1 MNCEKVRRLLPGYL
15 DGAVLTGA
23 WSSDTHVT
31 IGHHLES
38 CEDCRDE
45 LRAYQAMS
53 SIMSSVQRPTPPADL
68 ALRIRVA
75 AAQRLSDRNWLHY
88 VRRAQ
93 TRAEL
98 VLKNILEP
106 LAIPATGG
114 FTVAFVVFVM
124 VCQMLGLGVPL
135 RAGSNDSP
143 TNLLQPARLE
153 ALAPFPI
160 TGLEESGHSGP
171 HALLVEATVNSQGE
185 AVSYRILAGPD
196 TDTVRRQLDLVLL
209 FSRFRP
215 EMSFGRFTSGGRVVL
230 SFSDISIR
238 G

>member
-1 MNCEKVRRLLPGYL
+1 VNCEKVRKLLPGYL
-15 DGAVLTGA
+15 DGAVLTGT
-23 WSSDTHVT
+23 WSDRHVT
-31 IGHHLES
+31 IGRHLES

-45 LRAYQAMS
+45 LRAYQVMS
-53 SIMSSVQRPTPPADL
+53 SMMSSVQRPMPPRDL
-68 ALRIRVA
+68 ALQIRVA

-88 VRRAQ
+88 VRRAR

-106 LAIPATGG
+106 LA
-114 FTVAFVVFVM
+114 
-124 VCQMLGLGVPL
+124 
-135 RAGSNDSP
+135 
-143 TNLLQPARLE
+143 
-153 ALAPFPI
+153 PFPI
-160 TGLEESGHSGP
+160 TGLEESGHAGP

>member
-1 MNCEKVRRLLPGYL
+1 VNCEKVRRYLPGYL
-15 DGAVLTGA
+15 DGAVPTGT
-23 WSSDTHVT
+23 WSDTHVSV
-31 IGHHLES
+31 GQHLES
-38 CEDCRDE
+38 CADCREE
-45 LRAYQAMS
+45 LNAYQALSSMMS
-53 SIMSSVQRPTPPADL
+53 RVQRVVPPADL
-68 ALRIRVA
+68 ALKIRVA
-75 AAQRLSDRNWLHY
+75 AAQRLSDRTWLHY
-88 VRRAQ
+88 ARRAR

-114 FTVAFVVFVM
+114 FTVAFIVFVL
-124 VCQMLGLGVPL
+124 VCQLLGIGAPL
-135 RAGSNDSP
+135 RADSTDSP

-171 HALLVEATVNSQGE
+171 HALLVEATVNAQGE

-196 TDTVRRQLDLVLL
+196 TDKVRRQLDLVLL

>member
-1 MNCEKVRRLLPGYL
+1 MDCQKVRRLLPGYL
-15 DGAVLTGA
+15 DGAVPSNA
-23 WSSDTHVT
+23 WSDKHVS
-31 IGHHLES
+31 IGHHLEA
-38 CEDCRDE
+38 CEGCRAE

-53 SIMSSVQRPTPPADL
+53 SIMSTVQRPVPPSDL
-68 ALRIRVA
+68 ALKIRVA

-88 VRRAQ
+88 LRRAQ

-114 FTVAFVVFVM
+114 FAVAFVVFVM
-124 VCQMLGLGVPL
+124 VCQVLGLGEPL

-153 ALAPFPI
+153 ALAPFSI
-160 TGLEESGHSGP
+160 TGLEESGHAGP

-185 AVSYRILAGPD
+185 AVSYRIIAGPD
-196 TDTVRRQLDLVLL
+196 TDTVRRQLDQVLL

>member
-1 MNCEKVRRLLPGYL
+1 MNCEKVRQLLPGYL
-15 DGAVLTGA
+15 DGAVPAGT
-23 WSSDTHVT
+23 WSNMHAS
-31 IGHHLES
+31 IGQHLES
-38 CEDCRDE
+38 CEECRDE

-53 SIMSSVQRPTPPADL
+53 SIMSSVQRRTPPADL
-68 ALRIRVA
+68 ALKIRVA
-75 AAQRLSDRNWLHY
+75 AAQRLSDRNWVHY
-88 VRRAQ
+88 VLRAR

-114 FTVAFVVFVM
+114 FTVAFVVFVL
-124 VCQMLGLGVPL
+124 VCQLLGLGVPL
-135 RAGSNDSP
+135 RADANDSP

-171 HALLVEATVNSQGE
+171 HALLVEATVSSQGE
-185 AVSYRILAGPD
+185 AVNYRILSGPD
-196 TDTVRRQLDLVLL
+196 TETVRRQLDMVLL

-215 EMSFGRFTSGGRVVL
+215 QMSFGRYTSGGRVVL

>member
-1 MNCEKVRRLLPGYL
+1 MDCERVRRLLPGYL
-15 DGAVLTGA
+15 DGALPAGRLFEAHETVGQ
-23 WSSDTHVT
+23 
-31 IGHHLES
+31 HLEGCRS
-38 CEDCRDE
+38 CREE
-45 LRAYQAMS
+45 LQAYQSLSSLMS
-53 SIMSSVQRPTPPADL
+53 RVQRPTPPADL

-75 AAQRLSDRNWLHY
+75 AAQRLSDRAWLHY
-88 VRRAQ
+88 ALRAR

-98 VLKNILEP
+98 VVKNILEP

-114 FTVAFVVFVM
+114 FTVAFVVFVL
-124 VCQMLGLGVPL
+124 VCQLLGLGVPL
-135 RAGSNDSP
+135 SAVTNDSP
-143 TNLLQPARLE
+143 TNLLLPARLE

-171 HALLVEATVNSQGE
+171 HALLVEATVNAQGE
-185 AVSYRILAGPD
+185 AVNYRILSGPD
-196 TDTVRRQLDLVLL
+196 TDTIRRQLDLVLL

-215 EMSFGRFTSGGRVVL
+215 QMSFGRYTAGGRVVL

>member
-1 MNCEKVRRLLPGYL
+1 MNCEKVRKLLPGYL
-15 DGAVLTGA
+15 DGAVLTGT
-23 WSSDTHVT
+23 WSDRHVT

-45 LRAYQAMS
+45 LRAYQVMS
-53 SIMSSVQRPTPPADL
+53 SMMSSVQRATPPRDL
-68 ALRIRVA
+68 ALQIRVA

-88 VRRAQ
+88 VRRAR

-124 VCQMLGLGVPL
+124 VCQLLGLGVPL

-160 TGLEESGHSGP
+160 TGLEESGHAGP

>member
-1 MNCEKVRRLLPGYL
+1 VNCEKARRFLPGYL
-15 DGAVLTGA
+15 DDAVPTGTWA
-23 WSSDTHVT
+23 DTHVSV
-31 IGHHLES
+31 GQHLEN
-38 CEDCRDE
+38 CADCREE

-53 SIMSSVQRPTPPADL
+53 TMMSRMVRPVPPGDL
-68 ALRIRVA
+68 ALKIRVA
-75 AAQRLSDRNWLHY
+75 AAQRLSDCNWLHHL
-88 VRRAQ
+88 RRARN
-93 TRAEL
+93 RAEL

-114 FTVAFVVFVM
+114 FTVAFIVFVL
-124 VCQMLGLGVPL
+124 VCQLLGIGAPL
-135 RAGSNDSP
+135 RADSTDSP

-160 TGLEESGHSGP
+160 TGLEESGHAGP
-171 HALLVEATVNSQGE
+171 HALLVEATVNAQGE

-215 EMSFGRFTSGGRVVL
+215 QMSFGRFTSGGRVVL